1 MQVERQKQTFWDHR
15 RDEDINFIQAYIPLM
30 GKCTTPKMERFRKYQ
45 NMYYRFYNDGD
56 KPSYSSMNSLARAV
70 GLTWSGM
77 KSPNDYSRN
86 DKLEEIGDRL
96 LDAAIEE
103 AKSGIAPL
111 ARDLEKPQVP
121 TSEILQEMGK
131 DWEKFAAGGFV
142 AGH

>member
-1 MQVERQKQTFWDHR
+1 
-15 RDEDINFIQAYIPLM
+15 
-30 GKCTTPKMERFRKYQ
+30 
-45 NMYYRFYNDGD
+45 
-56 KPSYSSMNSLARAV
+56 MNSLARAV
-70 GLTWSGM
+70 GLTWSGI
-77 KSPNDYSRN
+77 KWRTDFVRI
-86 DKLEEIGDRL
+86 DELEEIGDRL

-103 AKSGIAPL
+103 AKSGVAPL